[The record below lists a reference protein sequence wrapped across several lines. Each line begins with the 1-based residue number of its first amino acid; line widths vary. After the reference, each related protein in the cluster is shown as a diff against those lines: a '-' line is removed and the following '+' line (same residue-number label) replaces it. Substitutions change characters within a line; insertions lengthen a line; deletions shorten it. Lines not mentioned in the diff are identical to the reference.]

1 LIYIYYSY
9 LSEENHESLLKNDLP
24 KFLVDYQNKIKRYR
38 RWQDAQLSLLGR
50 ILLFKGVE
58 EIYMHNPHNKVI
70 KHTKYNKPYF
80 DDDLIQFNISHSGDI
95 VVCALSDKHEI
106 GIDIEIVT
114 DIGIDDFKSQM
125 TEIEWNNIVLS
136 NNKKDSFFDY
146 WTQKEAV
153 IKAHGHGLTIPLKS
167 FEILDNTTKINEEK
181 YYLKEIKIDKKY
193 KCYISLKTNIGEIY
207 LKEKKIQTQ

>member
-24 KFLVDYQNKIKRYR
+24 KFPADYQGKIERYR

-50 ILLFKGVE
+50 ILLFEGIE
-58 EIYMHNPHNKVI
+58 EIYKQKPDDKVI

-80 DDDLIQFNISHSGDI
+80 EDNLIQFNISHSGDI
-95 VVCALSDKHEI
+95 VVCALSDEHEI

-114 DIGIDDFKSQM
+114 DIVTDDFKLQM
-125 TEIEWNNIVLS
+125 TENEWYKIVLS
-136 NNKKDSFFDY
+136 SNKKDSFFDY

-207 LKEKKIQTQ
+207 LKEKIIQTQ